1 MTLADAAETV
11 LKQAGGGPLHYK
23 VITEQ
28 IIEKG
33 LASPKS
39 DEPWL
44 YVRAAIRKDTKS
56 RESRGLSPRFVTI
69 SPGQYHISQ

>member
-23 VITEQ
+23 VITDKVIEQ
-28 IIEKG
+28 G
-33 LASPKS
+33 LAEPKS

-44 YVRAAIRKDTKS
+44 YVRAAIRKDNKS
-56 RESRGLSPRFVTI
+56 RTSRGLDQRFVPAG
-69 SPGQYHISQ
+69 PGEFQLK

>member
-23 VITEQ
+23 VITDKVIEQ
-28 IIEKG
+28 G
-33 LASPKS
+33 LAAPKS

-56 RESRGLSPRFVTI
+56 RESRGLSPRFVT
-69 SPGQYHISQ
+69 SSSGYYHLFR